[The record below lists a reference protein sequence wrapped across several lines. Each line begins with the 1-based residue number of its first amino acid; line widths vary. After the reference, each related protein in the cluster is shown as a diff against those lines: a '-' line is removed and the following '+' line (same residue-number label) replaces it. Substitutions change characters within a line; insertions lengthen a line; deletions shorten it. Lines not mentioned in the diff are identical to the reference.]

1 MLCCCVQ
8 RLVPIGLGCQL
19 QLGAGTLH
27 FHAVT
32 AALLCRYDLT
42 SFQSGL
48 IVSASLFGALAG
60 SSAAFV
66 VGDKLG
72 RRRELILAAVLY
84 GDCPNH
90 SSYPYGCDVC

>member
-1 MLCCCVQ
+1 M
-8 RLVPIGLGCQL
+8 
-19 QLGAGTLH
+19 
-27 FHAVT
+27 
-32 AALLCRYDLT
+32 AALPCRYDLT

-72 RRRELILAAVLY
+72 RRKELILAAVLY
-84 GDCPNH
+84 GDFSYPHH
-90 SSYPYGCDVC
+90 SS